1 MNKLTQVLIKPLQE
15 SIYVKP
21 FTMYYTQNGKDK
33 TWDLLAIH
41 DSVSIIIYNVTRH
54 VLVLVKQFRPA
65 VYLGSIPDD
74 DRKDI
79 VDTNKYPA
87 ELGITLELCA
97 GIVDKDL
104 TLEEIAAE
112 EVLEECGYKID
123 PSILE
128 RVSSYRSG
136 VGTTGSVQTSY
147 YCEVTDDMKV
157 GQGGGVDDEII
168 EVVEMSISDINK
180 YIRQEHVLS
189 PPSFLFNICWFL
201 QNKLK

>member
-21 FTMYYTQNGKDK
+21 FTMYYTQN
-33 TWDLLAIH
+33 
-41 DSVSIIIYNVTRH
+41 
-54 VLVLVKQFRPA
+54 VKQFRPA